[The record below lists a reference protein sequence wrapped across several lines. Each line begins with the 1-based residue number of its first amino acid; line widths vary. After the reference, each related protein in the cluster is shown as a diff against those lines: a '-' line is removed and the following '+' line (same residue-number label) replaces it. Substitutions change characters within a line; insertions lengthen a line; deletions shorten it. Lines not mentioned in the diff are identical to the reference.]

1 MVSLLAT
8 RSVQVKQVQRTKYEL
23 KTDKMCIGTGQNVSR
38 KRTKRES
45 EPDKTCVPILVVIEL
60 FYNCLYS
67 CYIVV
72 IEHACACSYTCFEK
86 FQEHTEHCYE
96 SLE

>member
-1 MVSLLAT
+1 MVSLLVT
-8 RSVQVKQVQRTKYEL
+8 RSVQAKQAQRKKRVL
-23 KTDKMCIGTGQNVSR
+23 KTEKMCIGTGQNVSR

-72 IEHACACSYTCFEK
+72 IKHARALACLCNCFE
-86 FQEHTEHCYE
+86 
-96 SLE
+96 